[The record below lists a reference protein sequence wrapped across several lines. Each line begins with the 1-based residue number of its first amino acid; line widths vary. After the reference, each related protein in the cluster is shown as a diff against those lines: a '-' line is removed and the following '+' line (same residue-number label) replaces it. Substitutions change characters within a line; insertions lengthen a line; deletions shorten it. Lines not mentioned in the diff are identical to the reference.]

1 MASISKQTAIDHPE
15 VTTAADAAE
24 ASGAGQG
31 NSRAL
36 LNARGVS
43 KAFSGVY
50 ALKDV
55 DFDLRPGE
63 VHALLGPN
71 GAGKSTLIKIL
82 DGVQPQDEGI
92 VEVDGRERIQSD
104 IATVFQELSLVPSLS
119 VAQNIF
125 LGNELHNAFGM
136 VQKKKMNAVAKELI
150 DSLGLHLPPGELVEN
165 LSVASRQLVE
175 IAKAVHRDAR
185 VLVLDEPTSTLT
197 KADQLLLFNSIR
209 DIQKSGVGIIYVTHR
224 LTEVFE
230 LADRVTIIRDGR
242 KVLTADVAD
251 LEMSSLVR
259 EITGAEPQEAGPP
272 KEAFDRFARPELLAN
287 SSGGPKLQITDLAGD
302 RFSDISFTAE
312 AGRIVG
318 IAGLIGTG
326 RTELL
331 ETIGGMR
338 RSTAGEIRLN
348 GRTVRFKHP
357 WEALSAG
364 VALVPEDRH
373 RSGLV
378 MQHSIQ
384 RNLALAHHK
393 SLRKGGLVD
402 NRAARTL
409 IKGLVETLQVK
420 TNSIDSPV
428 QTLSGGNQ
436 QKVVFAKWLQ
446 PGMHLLLL
454 DEPTQGVDVRARQ
467 EIYRVIHRFAEEG
480 AAIIVASS
488 DFVELQE
495 LCDEIYFMTSTSMSG
510 PETVTPDMT
519 DQYIYSRLN
528 ERVRESHERD
538 HQQH

>member
-1 MASISKQTAIDHPE
+1 MAGTGEPTAMRSTDIE
-15 VTTAADAAE
+15 TAADLGDVAEQSTAAVL
-24 ASGAGQG
+24 Q
-31 NSRAL
+31 
-36 LNARGVS
+36 ARGVS

-55 DFDLRPGE
+55 DFDLRAGE

-82 DGVQPQDEGI
+82 DGVQPQDEGT
-92 VEVDGRERIQSD
+92 VDVDGRERVPSD

-125 LGNELHNAFGM
+125 LGNELRNAFGI
-136 VQKKKMNAVAKELI
+136 VQKKKMNAVAAELI
-150 DSLGLHLPPGELVEN
+150 DSLGLHLSPEELVEN

-175 IAKAVHRDAR
+175 IAKAIHRDAR

-197 KADQLLLFNSIR
+197 KADQVLLFKSIR

-230 LADRVTIIRDGR
+230 LANRVTIIRDGR
-242 KVLTADVAD
+242 KVLTADVA
-251 LEMSSLVR
+251 EMEMGSLVR
-259 EITGAEPQEAGPP
+259 EITGVEPQEPGPP
-272 KEAFDRFARPELLAN
+272 KEAFDRFVHPELTAG
-287 SSGGPKLQITDLAGD
+287 SSSGPKLEVSRLGGD
-302 RFSDISFTAE
+302 RFSDISFSAH

-357 WEALSAG
+357 WEALRAG

-373 RSGLV
+373 RSGVVL
-378 MQHSIQ
+378 QHSIQ

-393 SLRKGGLVD
+393 ALRKGGFVD
-402 NRAARTL
+402 NRAARSL
-409 IKGLVETLQVK
+409 VRGLMETLQVK
-420 TNSIDSPV
+420 ANSIDSPV

-446 PGMHLLLL
+446 PGMQVLLL

-480 AAIIVASS
+480 AAIVVASS

-495 LCDEIYFMTSTSMSG
+495 LCDEIYFMTSTSMSE
-510 PETVTPDMT
+510 PEKVTPDVT

-538 HQQH
+538 HQQP

>member
-1 MASISKQTAIDHPE
+1 MAMTVKRTPTRDTDMKTATE
-15 VTTAADAAE
+15 VTGIEQTPGE
-24 ASGAGQG
+24 PVLQ
-31 NSRAL
+31 
-36 LNARGVS
+36 ARGVS
-43 KAFSGVY
+43 KAFSGIY

-82 DGVQPQDEGI
+82 DGVQPQDEGT
-92 VEVDGRERIQSD
+92 VEVDGRERVHSD

-125 LGNELHNAFGM
+125 LGNELRNAFGM
-136 VQKKKMNAVAKELI
+136 VQRKKMNAVAKELI
-150 DSLGLHLPPGELVEN
+150 DGLGLHLPPEELVEN

-175 IAKAVHRDAR
+175 IAKAIHRDAR

-197 KADQLLLFNSIR
+197 KADQLLLFKSIR

-242 KVLTADVAD
+242 KILTADVAD
-251 LEMSSLVR
+251 MEMDSLVR
-259 EITGAEPQEAGPP
+259 EITGVEPQEPGPP
-272 KEAFDRFARPELLAN
+272 KEAFDRFSHPELLV
-287 SSGGPKLQITDLAGD
+287 SSSTGPKLQVSSLSGD
-302 RFSDISFTAE
+302 RFSDISFNAA

-331 ETIGGMR
+331 ETIGGVR
-338 RSTAGEIRLN
+338 RSTTGEIRLD
-348 GRTVRFKHP
+348 GKTVRFKHP
-357 WEALSAG
+357 WEALNAG

-373 RSGLV
+373 RSGVVL
-378 MQHSIQ
+378 QHSIQ
-384 RNLALAHHK
+384 RNLSLAHYK
-393 SLRKGGLVD
+393 SLRKAGFVD
-402 NRAARTL
+402 NRAARSL
-409 IKGLVETLQVK
+409 INGLIETLQVK
-420 TNSIDSPV
+420 AASIESPV

-446 PGMHLLLL
+446 PGMHVLLL
-454 DEPTQGVDVRARQ
+454 DEPTQGVDVQARQ

-480 AAIIVASS
+480 AAIVVASS

-495 LCDEIYFMTSTSMSG
+495 LCDEICFMTSTSMSE
-510 PETVTPDMT
+510 PEPVTPEVT

-538 HQQH
+538 HQQL